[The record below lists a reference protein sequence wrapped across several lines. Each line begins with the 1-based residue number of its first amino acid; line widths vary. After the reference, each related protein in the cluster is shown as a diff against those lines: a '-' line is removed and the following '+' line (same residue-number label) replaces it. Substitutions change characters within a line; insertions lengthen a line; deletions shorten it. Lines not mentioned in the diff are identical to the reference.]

1 MSASFDTSKK
11 HAPNSLGA
19 VLILGLGKSG
29 VATAQ
34 YCAALL
40 GSRVSEL
47 VIAAGEATEKSRV
60 AAAEFEAKGATVLF
74 DTYSFEGSFDVCI
87 VSPGISENSDFY
99 HAAQEVSAEV
109 ISEVEFAWRESA
121 ADSVWVAIT
130 GTNGKTTTTAMAAH
144 ILTECGKEGPGGRQY
159 R

>member
-29 VATAQ
+29 AATAQ

-47 VIAAGEATEKSRV
+47 VIAAGEATEKSRA

-74 DTYSFEGSFDVCI
+74 DTYSFEGSFDICI
-87 VSPGISENSDFY
+87 ASPGISENSPTL
-99 HAAQEVSAEV
+99 S
-109 ISEVEFAWRESA
+109 
-121 ADSVWVAIT
+121 
-130 GTNGKTTTTAMAAH
+130 
-144 ILTECGKEGPGGRQY
+144 CGSGGFGGGYQRS
-159 R
+159 

>member
-47 VIAAGEATEKSRV
+47 VIAAGEVKAIGTPDELRARAGHENLEDAFVQLIGS
-60 AAAEFEAKGATVLF
+60 E
-74 DTYSFEGSFDVCI
+74 EGL
-87 VSPGISENSDFY
+87 
-99 HAAQEVSAEV
+99 HA
-109 ISEVEFAWRESA
+109 
-121 ADSVWVAIT
+121 
-130 GTNGKTTTTAMAAH
+130 
-144 ILTECGKEGPGGRQY
+144 
-159 R
+159 

>member
-29 VATAQ
+29 AATAQ

-47 VIAAGEATEKSRV
+47 VIAAGEATEKSRA
-60 AAAEFEAKGATVLF
+60 AAAEFEAKALPCFSTRIALKAHSMYASLAGHFREFRLL
-74 DTYSFEGSFDVCI
+74 SCGS
-87 VSPGISENSDFY
+87 
-99 HAAQEVSAEV
+99 
-109 ISEVEFAWRESA
+109 
-121 ADSVWVAIT
+121 
-130 GTNGKTTTTAMAAH
+130 
-144 ILTECGKEGPGGRQY
+144 GGFGGGYQRS
-159 R
+159 